1 MDNQGNSI
9 MVAVLPKTSDWCKLE
24 LPHTTIV
31 YGGEVTSSKPTMFNE
46 LAKLASVVAESTS
59 EFLAKVTGV
68 ETFGE
73 DERVSVLVLEK
84 TDELL
89 RLRKTFE
96 KWDDSDFS
104 VYKPHATIGPEG
116 TVINPVPL
124 YLVFDRLAVVWGD
137 QILSFKLKTY
147 G

>member
-46 LAKLASVVAESTS
+46 LAKLASVVAENTP
-59 EFLAKVTGV
+59 EFLAKVKGV
-68 ETFGE
+68 ETFGK
-73 DERVSVLVLEK
+73 DEKVSVLVIEK
-84 TDELL
+84 TDELI
-89 RLRKTFE
+89 RLRQKFE

-104 VYKPHATIGPEG
+104 TYKPHATIGPEG
-116 TVINPVPL
+116 TVINLVPL

-137 QILSFKLKTY
+137 KILSFRLKSY
-147 G
+147 R

>member
-31 YGGEVTSSKPTMFNE
+31 YGGEVASSKPTMFNE

-59 EFLAKVTGV
+59 EFLAKVKGV

-73 DERVSVLVLEK
+73 DEKVSVLVLEK
-84 TDELL
+84 TDELV
-89 RLRKTFE
+89 RLRQKFE
-96 KWDDSDFS
+96 KWDDSDFT
-104 VYKPHATIGPEG
+104 VYRPHATIGPEG

-137 QILSFKLKTY
+137 QILSFRLKSY